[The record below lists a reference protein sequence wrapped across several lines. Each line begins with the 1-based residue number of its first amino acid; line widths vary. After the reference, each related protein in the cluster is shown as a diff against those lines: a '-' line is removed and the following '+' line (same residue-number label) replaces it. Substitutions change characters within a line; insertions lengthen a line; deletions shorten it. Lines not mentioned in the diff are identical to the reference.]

1 MENFEFALK
10 TKIVF
15 GTNAQSTVGVETK
28 KYGKKVLLH
37 YGSGHIKKSGLY
49 DQVISALNREGVE
62 YVELG
67 GVLPNPRLSLVRE
80 GIALCRESGVD
91 FILAVGGGSAIDSAK
106 AIAVGVPYDKDV
118 WDFYISDTL
127 PKTALGV
134 GVVLTIPA
142 AGSESSPSSVVTD
155 EENSNKRFL
164 DNEIIRPQFALLNPQ
179 LTFSLPPYQTACGT
193 VDIMI
198 HIMERYFTTVKN
210 VELTDRL
217 CEATLKTV
225 IGNAPKALEKPD
237 DYAARAEI
245 MWAGAIAHNN
255 LLSTGRIGD
264 WASHMI
270 EHEVSGINDVAHG
283 AGLSVVTPAWMRYVY
298 KQDIP
303 RFAQYAARV
312 WNVEVDCFDLEA
324 TALEGINRQKAFFK
338 SIGMPTS
345 LGEIGITPE
354 HYRRIADNCRRFD
367 GDTVGNF
374 VKLRTEDILGIL
386 KLAE

>member
-1 MENFEFALK
+1 MENFEFLLK
-10 TKIVF
+10 TKMIF
-15 GTNAQSTVGVETK
+15 GKNTQSDVGVETK
-28 KYGKKVLLH
+28 KHGKKVLLH

-49 DQVISALNREGVE
+49 DQVTAALDKEGVE

-80 GIALCRESGVD
+80 GIALCRETGVD

-106 AIAVGVPYDKDV
+106 AIAAGVPYDGDV
-118 WDFYISDTL
+118 WDFYITDAR
-127 PKTALGV
+127 PKTALGL

-155 EENSNKRFL
+155 EDNANKRFL
-164 DNEIIRPQFALLNPQ
+164 DDETIRPVFAILNPE

-198 HIMERYFTTVKN
+198 HIMERYFTNVQN

-217 CEATLKTV
+217 CEVTLKTV
-225 IGNAPKALEKPD
+225 IGNAQKVFEKPD

-245 MWAGAIAHNN
+245 MWAGAIAHNDF
-255 LLSTGRIGD
+255 LSTGRIGD

-270 EHEVSGINDVAHG
+270 EHEISGINDVAHG
-283 AGLSVVTPAWMRYVY
+283 AGLAVVTPAWMRYVY
-298 KQDIP
+298 KQDVA

-312 WNVEVDCFDLEA
+312 WNVEVDYFDLEA
-324 TALEGINRQKAFFK
+324 TALEGIKRQKAFYK

-345 LGEIGITPE
+345 LGEIGITSA
-354 HYRRIADNCRRFD
+354 HYQRIAENCRRND
-367 GDTVGNF
+367 GVTVGNF
-374 VKLRTEDILGIL
+374 VKLKTEDILGIL